1 MGDARQIE
9 MLRAKVM
16 ASMPLRKSQ
25 QQTTLV
31 ALEEREEGELS
42 AEDDEPMGIY
52 AAAVPRKSVPNLE
65 ARASRKEKP
74 VISAASKA
82 EVAQPM
88 TQVSIVNKSQLLNVF
103 SAPAPPLAS
112 LQGPMQVRNPEIASG
127 PKLKVEFLPTDAG
140 LAKHQGAHVQIQ
152 GNSFRGQLNLS
163 VNKITE
169 AAPAA
174 LGQSELPVL
183 DHPVTHDRKRGR
195 SREAIMV
202 PVTQTKAVAPWV
214 ASPLVG
220 AIASSSGLHSSQVA
234 PASVSGVR
242 SEVDSF
248 LASLH
253 LPVVPASS
261 TPFAEEKFVIKFDS
275 DSDSE
280 GEQQGNRST
289 HGQFSG
295 HQSIGLLS
303 QSPADMR
310 SEIDRM
316 KKQIAV
322 MERNKGKANS
332 NSHLTSQSTSL
343 SKVTGSRTG
352 MADLQSLRQQIAAK
366 ENELLERR
374 QRLAVP
380 SAMTTPRLP
389 VGKVLEHQ
397 NADIAK
403 VGDGQ
408 TRLAS
413 VVRHPDSGL
422 SNKDG
427 VLLKNAQSM
436 CSNSSGLQVV
446 GDTMSGVLPVPQE
459 SECEHALGLNDENP
473 SSTSHQ
479 TNVLVSDASAQP
491 AISSIGTLVEL
502 PVGNSVETLI
512 HVEQSKQAHST
523 PSSVVLNKPTS
534 SSPIR
539 RIVPSFSVKSS
550 IFSPITTVTQ
560 SSYDTATSINPPG
573 YALWPP
579 LPQLQAGTSQ
589 LEPSGM
595 HGPIWSIDPGGENRM
610 QLLRQ
615 MQEEEEAVDKALEE
629 AQLRRRQCEVSERDA
644 RRLYQDAQ
652 SALASANALCDALL
666 HQRKLLN
673 AQLRAAELH
682 MLQPPPFAMP
692 TDRRLSYDRHPQ
704 LTEPVKFPSAAWTN
718 QQQLPG
724 GMAFGSRVH
733 VRGNQRQNGGNI
745 STRIEK
751 LPDDRS
757 QKPVM
762 LSTGMEKIDP
772 DEIGAAPNSK
782 VETVQ
787 GLGFDNQP
795 TYEEQLQ
802 PSDREQKSAV
812 SDLDKHIFASL
823 SVHSA
828 GKECPMNKEKLSTS
842 EIMRTSL
849 GEESQTIMERHA
861 AERTI
866 APLQKDTISLAPGHH
881 FAKTDGIGLRM
892 ILQHGSTGIPAGD
905 EAMMMAS
912 SPSVRLTAVCDT
924 DEDQIDAR
932 HSRVEVCFPVECPE
946 SVVDGHNV
954 DDCEQTTMLP
964 SSVLYGISYL
974 CLEKPSEEH
983 FEWMG
988 TSLTTSMSLGK
999 YESPLSMFR
1008 SYRLSPQF
1016 GLAWHYS
1023 VESKTWSHGIDIWK
1037 PLCKFEHRGK
1047 CNNDACLG
1055 QHVADYTLGHT
1066 GLLSQE
1072 LSVPIYQIGPNIL
1085 RPDQMDLC
1093 SRVRCLLR
1101 FQPKVVSFSSS
1112 LLSPA
1117 LCRSLLPD
1125 VPCLLTATVE
1135 DSSITHAAEESR
1147 RYIGDAGYS
1156 QEVAEYEE
1164 GSNVGLW
1171 GWREQ
1176 ALYILS
1182 RALEANPTVVVLWVV
1197 YIGLFYNKESNIGTD
1212 DMFHHAV
1219 GFNPNSY
1226 ELWLL
1231 FIHSRPKLGDCL
1243 DAYKLA
1249 LQSLCSLEE
1258 NDQEEQSACLLDL
1271 ALQMLNC
1278 MCVSSQTSLLHGW
1291 VDALA
1296 DPKVSNRGLLA
1307 LLTPNDSCVLWVG
1320 CAYAVAFGELPHEFV
1335 RRLGCNQLLPFELN
1349 WDRRSEVQEGSGA
1362 RVIKLLNA
1370 GMNCLVGTAHQRSQ
1384 HALAVNHVQC
1394 LALYHGLNQALM
1406 MAHRQWE
1413 MHPSCVELV
1422 LLVARMEGKTGG
1434 VAIFEKALQHWP
1446 HHQVGLQQL
1455 WNQYA
1460 VHVLQW
1466 GGKSSA
1472 LRVLYQCASRATA
1485 VNVSASWELR
1495 QDSKVRDALEFIAE
1509 NNMSNGSFGSIGCD
1523 AVFAW
1528 LNLALFEVLS
1538 GDRGHAQAAVERS
1551 MKASISSEDVRHC
1564 WREMAA
1570 LTVLGDVD
1578 NVRQPNHVLD
1588 LLDRCCVETDVL
1600 WKLTP
1605 LSSKVSKNIS
1615 KHRLRSFIEFL
1626 LGPSPVDYSVVNSF
1640 VHTFIAKGL
1649 RLGKLTSGLVEGVLA
1664 VMPGNVEVVLPLC
1677 RLLRHEPTSIQELA
1691 AVIWASSIILSTL
1704 LQACPQAPERDWVE
1718 AGQLLAH
1725 LGDKSSLQEF
1735 YQHALVVYP
1744 FSAALQCSL
1753 SELQQSHVDR
1763 TVAVEDTLLEGV
1775 PIC

>member
-1 MGDARQIE
+1 
-9 MLRAKVM
+9 
-16 ASMPLRKSQ
+16 
-25 QQTTLV
+25 
-31 ALEEREEGELS
+31 
-42 AEDDEPMGIY
+42 
-52 AAAVPRKSVPNLE
+52 
-65 ARASRKEKP
+65 
-74 VISAASKA
+74 
-82 EVAQPM
+82 
-88 TQVSIVNKSQLLNVF
+88 
-103 SAPAPPLAS
+103 
-112 LQGPMQVRNPEIASG
+112 
-127 PKLKVEFLPTDAG
+127 
-140 LAKHQGAHVQIQ
+140 
-152 GNSFRGQLNLS
+152 
-163 VNKITE
+163 
-169 AAPAA
+169 
-174 LGQSELPVL
+174 
-183 DHPVTHDRKRGR
+183 
-195 SREAIMV
+195 
-202 PVTQTKAVAPWV
+202 
-214 ASPLVG
+214 
-220 AIASSSGLHSSQVA
+220 
-234 PASVSGVR
+234 VR

-295 HQSIGLLS
+295 HQSISLLS

-408 TRLAS
+408 TRLGMTVQMTHVEKTGQNTFGQEMDLGSRPSLSGSTILTEARDVESNVGLTFPKSGVTLPLKRSASDVDLSGEQHKLRKVELPSERQPQQLVTRAQSSLAQQHGMLTTNNKTRKVGVDSVSSAWADGHAILKHKLEDGHFPVHTQTAIPITKKSQKLSMGADLSQQVFKFSTAPAEGTRLPLVSQGPPDSSVVIRSPEHTVRASVEQGSRTASVVRHPDSSVVIRSPEDTVQASVEQGSRTAS

-459 SECEHALGLNDENP
+459 SECEHALGLKDENP

-479 TNVLVSDASAQP
+479 TNVLVSDTSAQP

-502 PVGNSVETLI
+502 SVGNSVETLI
-512 HVEQSKQAHST
+512 HVAQSKQAHST

-595 HGPIWSIDPGGENRM
+595 HGPIWSIDPGGEDRM

-692 TDRRLSYDRHPQ
+692 IDRRLSYDRHPQ

-733 VRGNQRQNGGNI
+733 VRGNQRQVTLMEDEGQATTTSPLENFQTMGSQMSMAAGVLKANLESPFSKRPSDHTPAGRLLELQMGADTVGNQKVHRNLDVYPVQNVEHSDNAQSHEIPDLSLDCWRGSAAVNASDDASPVHSVVKDSKAIQVRRLSAADLEGSCGDSGTNGLEGCFRPEKSDLQHLTQNGGNI

-762 LSTGMEKIDP
+762 LSMGMEKIDP

-787 GLGFDNQP
+787 GFDNQP

-802 PSDREQKSAV
+802 SSDREQKSAA

-828 GKECPMNKEKLSTS
+828 GKECPTNKEKLSTS
-842 EIMRTSL
+842 EIMCTSL

-892 ILQHGSTGIPAGD
+892 ILQHGSTGISAGD
-905 EAMMMAS
+905 EAMRMAS

-932 HSRVEVCFPVECPE
+932 HSRVEVCFPVECLE

-954 DDCEQTTMLP
+954 DDCEKTTM
-964 SSVLYGISYL
+964 
-974 CLEKPSEEH
+974 
-983 FEWMG
+983 
-988 TSLTTSMSLGK
+988 
-999 YESPLSMFR
+999 
-1008 SYRLSPQF
+1008 
-1016 GLAWHYS
+1016 
-1023 VESKTWSHGIDIWK
+1023 
-1037 PLCKFEHRGK
+1037 
-1047 CNNDACLG
+1047 
-1055 QHVADYTLGHT
+1055 
-1066 GLLSQE
+1066 
-1072 LSVPIYQIGPNIL
+1072 
-1085 RPDQMDLC
+1085 
-1093 SRVRCLLR
+1093 VRRAGSDGEC
-1101 FQPKVVSFSSS
+1101 
-1112 LLSPA
+1112 
-1117 LCRSLLPD
+1117 
-1125 VPCLLTATVE
+1125 TMYVE
-1135 DSSITHAAEESR
+1135 DDQHTNEKGMFLSILLK
-1147 RYIGDAGYS
+1147 IG
-1156 QEVAEYEE
+1156 Q
-1164 GSNVGLW
+1164 
-1171 GWREQ
+1171 
-1176 ALYILS
+1176 
-1182 RALEANPTVVVLWVV
+1182 
-1197 YIGLFYNKESNIGTD
+1197 
-1212 DMFHHAV
+1212 
-1219 GFNPNSY
+1219 
-1226 ELWLL
+1226 
-1231 FIHSRPKLGDCL
+1231 
-1243 DAYKLA
+1243 
-1249 LQSLCSLEE
+1249 
-1258 NDQEEQSACLLDL
+1258 
-1271 ALQMLNC
+1271 
-1278 MCVSSQTSLLHGW
+1278 
-1291 VDALA
+1291 
-1296 DPKVSNRGLLA
+1296 
-1307 LLTPNDSCVLWVG
+1307 
-1320 CAYAVAFGELPHEFV
+1320 
-1335 RRLGCNQLLPFELN
+1335 
-1349 WDRRSEVQEGSGA
+1349 
-1362 RVIKLLNA
+1362 
-1370 GMNCLVGTAHQRSQ
+1370 
-1384 HALAVNHVQC
+1384 
-1394 LALYHGLNQALM
+1394 
-1406 MAHRQWE
+1406 
-1413 MHPSCVELV
+1413 
-1422 LLVARMEGKTGG
+1422 
-1434 VAIFEKALQHWP
+1434 
-1446 HHQVGLQQL
+1446 
-1455 WNQYA
+1455 
-1460 VHVLQW
+1460 
-1466 GGKSSA
+1466 
-1472 LRVLYQCASRATA
+1472 
-1485 VNVSASWELR
+1485 
-1495 QDSKVRDALEFIAE
+1495 
-1509 NNMSNGSFGSIGCD
+1509 
-1523 AVFAW
+1523 
-1528 LNLALFEVLS
+1528 
-1538 GDRGHAQAAVERS
+1538 
-1551 MKASISSEDVRHC
+1551 
-1564 WREMAA
+1564 
-1570 LTVLGDVD
+1570 
-1578 NVRQPNHVLD
+1578 
-1588 LLDRCCVETDVL
+1588 
-1600 WKLTP
+1600 
-1605 LSSKVSKNIS
+1605 
-1615 KHRLRSFIEFL
+1615 
-1626 LGPSPVDYSVVNSF
+1626 
-1640 VHTFIAKGL
+1640 
-1649 RLGKLTSGLVEGVLA
+1649 
-1664 VMPGNVEVVLPLC
+1664 
-1677 RLLRHEPTSIQELA
+1677 
-1691 AVIWASSIILSTL
+1691 
-1704 LQACPQAPERDWVE
+1704 
-1718 AGQLLAH
+1718 
-1725 LGDKSSLQEF
+1725 
-1735 YQHALVVYP
+1735 
-1744 FSAALQCSL
+1744 
-1753 SELQQSHVDR
+1753 
-1763 TVAVEDTLLEGV
+1763 
-1775 PIC
+1775 